1 MSKKLYE
8 KMNLYLA
15 NQEVAYIKLHNLH
28 WYVKGRSF
36 FTLHAKLEELYDQTA
51 EIIDAVAERL
61 LAVGQAP
68 VANMKEALAL
78 ATIKE
83 LADKPISSEETVQ
96 GLIADVEYWI
106 RDTKEIVELA
116 DAAGDGVTADQF
128 NDYLG
133 EYQNGTHPTP
143 PFPKTR
149 ESTPPPR
156 RKGGGGGG
164 FSMPADK
171 FCG

>member
-36 FTLHAKLEELYDQTA
+36 FTLHAKLEELYDRTA

-61 LAVGQAP
+61 LAVG
-68 VANMKEALAL
+68 LAL

-133 EYQNGTHPTP
+133 EYQ
-143 PFPKTR
+143 KLLWMLK
-149 ESTPPPR
+149 SYI
-156 RKGGGGGG
+156 
-164 FSMPADK
+164 A
-171 FCG
+171 

>member
-36 FTLHAKLEELYDQTA
+36 FTLHAKLEELYDRTA

-96 GLIADVEYWI
+96 GYRRCGILDQGYQ
-106 RDTKEIVELA
+106 RDRG
-116 DAAGDGVTADQF
+116 AG
-128 NDYLG
+128 
-133 EYQNGTHPTP
+133 
-143 PFPKTR
+143 R
-149 ESTPPPR
+149 CCR
-156 RKGGGGGG
+156 RRC
-164 FSMPADK
+164 D
-171 FCG
+171 CGPVQ

>member
-36 FTLHAKLEELYDQTA
+36 FTLHAKLEELYDQT
-51 EIIDAVAERL
+51 
-61 LAVGQAP
+61 
-68 VANMKEALAL
+68 ANMKEALAL

-133 EYQNGTHPTP
+133 EYQ
-143 PFPKTR
+143 KLLWMLK
-149 ESTPPPR
+149 SYI
-156 RKGGGGGG
+156 
-164 FSMPADK
+164 A
-171 FCG
+171 

>member
-36 FTLHAKLEELYDQTA
+36 FTLHAKLEELYDQT
-51 EIIDAVAERL
+51 
-61 LAVGQAP
+61 

-133 EYQNGTHPTP
+133 EYQ
-143 PFPKTR
+143 KLLWMLK
-149 ESTPPPR
+149 SYI
-156 RKGGGGGG
+156 
-164 FSMPADK
+164 A
-171 FCG
+171 